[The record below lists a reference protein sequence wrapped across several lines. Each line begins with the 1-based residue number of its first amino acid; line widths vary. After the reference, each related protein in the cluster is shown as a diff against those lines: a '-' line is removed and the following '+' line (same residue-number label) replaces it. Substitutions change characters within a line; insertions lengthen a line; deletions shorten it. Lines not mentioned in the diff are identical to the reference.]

1 MSKITAIR
9 GFNDALPSEA
19 QKWRKLEQI
28 LADVLDGY
36 GFSQIRLPL
45 VEETQLFAR
54 GVGEATDIV
63 EKEMF
68 GVVHGGKSDGESA
81 SFTLRPEGTAGCVR
95 AVIEHNML
103 RGDAPKLWY
112 IGPMFRYERPQ
123 KGRYRQFH
131 QLGVEVFGNELPDGE
146 AELIAMTHR
155 FWQKVGV
162 CEHVKLQLNTLGE
175 ADERQAYK
183 ASLVEY
189 LTLHHSELDEDSQ
202 RRLTTNPL
210 RILDS
215 KDERTQKIL
224 QNAPKLSD
232 FFGDETRTHF
242 EQVKAYLTALGISF
256 EINENLVRGLDYYNK
271 TVFEWV
277 TDKLGSQATVC
288 GGGRYDGLVGVLKG
302 KPEQSEPAVG
312 FGMGL
317 ERLLLLIEAV
327 NPFVLT
333 GESDVFVV
341 AHPEVY
347 AQALVFAEELRNER
361 PDWRVKMSSA
371 SSLKSQFK
379 KADKSGAKYTI
390 ILGHDEIE
398 KGVIGVKDMAT
409 GEQSIQDKSWF
420 KQ

>member
-9 GFNDALPSEA
+9 GFNDVLPSDA
-19 QKWRKLEQI
+19 QKWRKLEAI
-28 LADVLDGY
+28 LGDVLDGY

-68 GVVHGGKSDGESA
+68 SVIHGGKSEGESA

-131 QLGVEVFGNELPDGE
+131 QLGAEVFSNDLPDGE
-146 AELIAMTHR
+146 VELIAMTYR
-155 FWQKVGV
+155 FWQKLGV
-162 CEHVKLQLNTLGE
+162 SEHVKLQLNTLGE
-175 ADERQAYK
+175 ESERLAYK
-183 ASLVEY
+183 TALVDY
-189 LTLHHSELDEDSQ
+189 LTVRKDELDEDSQ

-215 KDERTQKIL
+215 KDEKTQSIL
-224 QNAPKLSD
+224 QNAPKLDD
-232 FFGDETRTHF
+232 FLGDDTRAHF
-242 EQVKAYLTALGISF
+242 EQVKIYLTALGIDF
-256 EINENLVRGLDYYNK
+256 ELNDKLVRGLDYYNK

-327 NPFVLT
+327 NPFML
-333 GESDVFVV
+333 EADCDVFVV
-341 AHPEVY
+341 AQPEVY
-347 AQALVFAEELRNER
+347 KEALLFAESLRNER
-361 PDWRVKMSSA
+361 SDLRVKMA
-371 SSLKSQFK
+371 NGSSLKSQFK
-379 KADKSGAKYTI
+379 KADKSGAKYTVV
-390 ILGHDEIE
+390 LGQDEIDR
-398 KGVIGVKDMAT
+398 GVISVKDMTT
-409 GEQSIQDKSWF
+409 GEQSTQDRNWF
-420 KQ
+420 LN